1 MIEAYLHPPI
11 HKDGVPYTGRYAV
24 TFNGETVVSGSRDPE
39 TDLARALLARVEREA
54 REFAQ
59 DQGGLER
66 ATSQGS

>member
-39 TDLARALLARVEREA
+39 TDLARALLAR
-54 REFAQ
+54 
-59 DQGGLER
+59 
-66 ATSQGS
+66 